1 MDILDRL
8 LQSSRRM
15 PKLVDP
21 RTHAALDYLTISA
34 FFVMAGAFWPGNK
47 RAAATAMIN
56 GGMVL
61 GVSLLTD
68 YDGDGKRPI
77 SFRTHGKLDMV
88 QAMTA
93 IGLPT
98 LLGFGGTAAALPF
111 RLQAANEGMV
121 VGITDWEQAQ
131 RARRTKAA

>member
-1 MDILDRL
+1 MDFLDRVL
-8 LQSSRRM
+8 DSSRRF

-34 FFVMAGAFWPGNK
+34 FFVMAGAFWGRNK
-47 RAAATAMIN
+47 RAAATALVN

-77 SFRTHGKLDMV
+77 SLRTHGKLDLGQML
-88 QAMTA
+88 TA
-93 IGLPT
+93 AGMPS
-98 LLGFGGTAAALPF
+98 LLGFGSESAALPF
-111 RLQAANEGMV
+111 RLQAMNEALV
-121 VGITDWEQAQ
+121 VGITDWD
-131 RARRTKAA
+131 RRGTAENRVAA